1 MNRFTN
7 RIGIKLPFIKAM
19 AMAIMLMFSGLSY
32 AQYTLTILHN
42 NDAESQLINAG
53 AGLEDFGGVARF
65 KSLVDSL
72 KAEAVN
78 SNYGVVMLS
87 SGDNFLAGP
96 EFSASL
102 YRVAG
107 LPYFDALSMDYIG
120 YDAICIGNH
129 DFDFGPDVLSKYIH
143 DYTFTQ
149 PPYLSSNLD
158 FSLEDT
164 LQNLVNVGRIKART
178 VITTNGQ
185 NIGVIGLTTP
195 QLSYISSPRN
205 VQVDPDIENIVQAHV
220 DTLTGMGIDKI
231 ILISHLQNIAED
243 TLLVKNLHGI
253 DVVIAGGGD
262 EILANA
268 GDLLLPGD
276 TPYGPYPLKI
286 TDYNGD
292 TVYVVT
298 TKGEYEYVGRLIVEF
313 DAKGKVKSG
322 TVTNINV
329 NSGPERVA
337 GGANPDSVPA
347 NITVKEQVV
356 DSIVDY
362 VSALALNIIGSTN
375 VDLDGVKSHVRTQE
389 TNEGNLVAD
398 ALKWQAEQLAGSY
411 GLNPPDVAFQNGG
424 GIRNNSVYP
433 AGSDITELTTFDIL
447 PFANFVTIV
456 PGIPADQF
464 KEILENA
471 VSRVEFVDGRF
482 AQVSGFTFRYDING
496 TPQELDLN
504 GNVVVAGTRVIE
516 AKLDGGA
523 MIVQNG
529 MVVPGAP
536 DINIATIDFLARG
549 GDQYPYRNASFTTL
563 GVSYQQALY
572 NYIVS
577 HLGGAI
583 TAAIYPAGGE
593 GRITENQPPFVAN
606 PIPDQNATSGMA
618 WNFMLPANTFED
630 PELDPVSISEAK
642 LADGNDLP
650 YWLSFDNTTGT
661 FSGVPAHPSIMD
673 IEVFATDGY
682 GETSDIF
689 TLVIT
694 KQNPLLEYLTSIS
707 LGTFDEG
714 AAEIVDY
721 DPLTKRLFVTNAE
734 FSTFD
739 VLDFS
744 NPISPS
750 LIQQVDI
757 TPYGGG
763 INSLAVK
770 NGYIAAAIENNDP
783 QLNGKVVFFETSGSC
798 NYVVDVE
805 AGAMPDM
812 VTFSPDGNKVVCANE
827 GEPNDDY
834 TVDPLGSV
842 SIIDV
847 SGGIPALSQANVTT
861 LDFSGITSGMLD
873 ESVRIF
879 GNNGMATIAQDI
891 EPEYVAISYDSQTAV
906 VTLQENNA
914 VAIIDLTTNTI
925 VEVKGLGFKNHML
938 NGNTMDASDKA
949 DNIEFRNWPVYGM
962 FLPDAI
968 KSYSVGGSTYY
979 VTANEGDSRDYNGYS
994 EEARVKDL
1002 TLDPVVFPNASYLQ
1016 DNDNIGRL
1024 KTTYANGDIDNDGE
1038 WEEIYA
1044 FGTRSFS
1051 IWDANGNLVFD
1062 SGDDFEKITASAF
1075 PKYFNSNNDDNDS
1088 FKSRSDDK
1096 GPEPEAIEVAEIN
1109 GRYFA
1114 FIGLERMSGIMV
1126 YDITNPA
1133 FPEFVEYL
1141 NNRNFTVPADAPE
1154 AGDLAPEDVVFI
1166 PLSESPAAYPIVVTS
1181 NEVSG
1186 TIGVYKVNTAN
1197 SVQPTT
1203 LTILHNNDGESQLIN
1218 AGQGLE
1224 NYGGVHNFKGKVDSL
1239 RMAAANRLSPTIML
1253 SSGDNFLAGPE
1264 FSASLNLPAGEPYY
1278 DAVAMDMIGYDA
1290 VCIGNHDFDFG
1301 PDVLSKF
1308 IHDYSLT
1315 QPTYL
1320 SSNLDFSAEDT
1331 LQNLVDAGRIA
1342 SRTIINTEGK
1352 QIGVIG
1358 LTTPALPYISS
1369 PRNVIVDPNIVGI
1382 VQDHIDTLT
1391 SQGINKI
1398 ILISH
1403 LQSIKEDSALV
1414 TQLTGLDIVIA
1425 GGGDELL
1432 TNDPSI
1438 ALPGMTVYGE
1448 YPLKVNDFNNDTVY
1462 LVTTPGE
1469 YVYVGHLVVEF
1480 DENGIVTDIDN
1491 ISDPV
1496 LVTNTIG
1503 DPTLY
1508 YAVTE
1513 PVMNYVAGLA
1523 ANVIGYTD
1531 VDLDG
1536 IKANVRTDETNEGNL
1551 VADALLWQAE
1561 QLYSGFGVN
1570 APDVAIQNG
1579 GGIRNNSII
1588 TAGSDISELT
1598 TFDILPFANFV
1609 CIAGNIS
1616 PAEFKEILENAVSRV
1631 EFVDGRFGQIAGFK
1645 FEYDPTGTAQV
1656 IDINGNITT
1665 PGSRIVN
1672 VRLNDGTM
1680 VVENGVVNPVA
1691 PDLNIATIDF
1701 LARGG
1706 DQYINM
1712 NNSFTTLGVT
1722 YQQALYNYIINSIGG
1737 MISYSQYPA
1746 GGEGRITNLLEATNW
1761 TGAVDSDWF
1770 KAANWTNGVPD
1781 ATREAII
1788 PNVAKAAFPVILS
1801 GNAEVEALKILAGA
1815 SLEIG
1820 PNGTLTANG
1829 IVQNDGSFVISSDNT
1844 GNAGSFIDNGT
1855 LTGAGTFS
1863 FNRDI
1868 MNSGAYGSMSGWHY
1882 ISSPVANLYSH
1893 ELISDYYLNTWNE
1906 TANTWVHHEETGG
1919 VPAMIPLN
1927 TMEGWS
1933 IKQDLNYTGQNPTGN
1948 VIEFA
1953 GPMSNVNT
1961 GMMTASF
1968 TATDFETG
1976 DPNNLNN
1983 WNLLGNPYA
1992 SPIDL
1997 ATVTM
2002 PSELY
2007 DGIYQYDDI
2016 ALDYVEWVGGV
2027 GTQYLPATQGF
2038 MVKAITDGTLTLDNS
2053 VRSHT
2058 GAGSFHKSEISQLL
2072 VVEATG
2078 NNYSDRMYI
2087 RFLDDATEGFDGEW
2101 DAFKLIS
2108 SAPMVPQVY
2117 STTGGQELAISSL
2130 PATSAVPVSFT
2141 AGVSG
2146 DYTLNVVESNDFNS
2160 VILEDLTT
2168 GGITD
2173 LKGHSYTFY
2182 YEAGEDEGRFM
2193 IHFNLSGQISPLD
2206 NIVIYSGNGNV
2217 YVNMPLERS
2226 GQVSVFN
2233 VMGQNIFSSAI
2244 NEGLNVIT
2252 VNYSGN
2258 CIVKVQTAEGVKTR
2272 KVFVR

>member
-1 MNRFTN
+1 M
-7 RIGIKLPFIKAM
+7 LM
-19 AMAIMLMFSGLSY
+19 LLMFSGLSK

-42 NDAESQLINAG
+42 NDAESQLVNAG

-72 KAEAVN
+72 KAEAIN
-78 SNYGVVMLS
+78 NNYGVIMLS

-102 YRVAG
+102 NRAAG
-107 LPYFDALSMDYIG
+107 LPYFDALAMDYIG

-143 DYTFTQ
+143 DYTATQ
-149 PPYLSSNLD
+149 PPYLSANLD

-164 LQNLVNVGRIKART
+164 LQNLVNAGRIKTRT

-205 VQVDPDIENIVQAHV
+205 VQVDPDIESIVQAHV

-243 TLLVKNLHGI
+243 TLLIKNLI
-253 DVVIAGGGD
+253 NVDVVIAGGGD
-262 EILANA
+262 EILANP
-268 GDLLLPGD
+268 GDILIPGD

-286 TDYNGD
+286 TDNNGD

-298 TKGEYEYVGRLIVEF
+298 TKGEYEYLGRLIVEF
-313 DAKGKVKSG
+313 DTKGKVKSG
-322 TVTNINV
+322 TVTGINP
-329 NSGPERVA
+329 NSGPNRVA
-337 GGANPDSVPA
+337 GGANPDSIPA

-362 VSALALNIIGSTN
+362 ISALAVNIIGSSD
-375 VDLDGVKSHVRTQE
+375 VDLDGVKSHVRTKE

-456 PGIPADQF
+456 PNVPADQF

-482 AQVSGFTFRYDING
+482 AQISGFTFRYDING
-496 TPQELDLN
+496 IPQELDLN
-504 GNVVVAGTRVIE
+504 GNIVVPGTRVIE
-516 AKLDGGA
+516 AELDGGI

-529 MVVPGAP
+529 MVAPGAP

-549 GDQYPYRNASFTTL
+549 GDQYPYRNAPFTTL

-572 NYIVS
+572 NYIVN

-583 TAAIYPAGGE
+583 TAAMYPAGGE

-606 PIPDQNATSGMA
+606 PIPDQNATSAMS
-618 WNFMLPANTFED
+618 WNFMVPANTFED
-630 PELDPVSISEAK
+630 PELDPISFTWAK
-642 LADGNDLP
+642 LADGNNLP

-689 TLVIT
+689 TLAIT

-707 LGTFDEG
+707 LGTFEEG

-721 DPLTKRLFVTNAE
+721 DHLTQRLFVTNAE
-734 FSTFD
+734 FSTID

-763 INSLAVK
+763 INSLSVI
-770 NGYIAAAIENNDP
+770 NGYVAAAIENNDP
-783 QLNGKVVFFETSGSC
+783 QLNGKVVFFETSGAC

-805 AGAMPDM
+805 VGAMPDM

-834 TVDPLGSV
+834 TVDPPGSV

-847 SGGIPALSQANVTT
+847 SVGIPALSQANVTT
-861 LDFSGITSGMLD
+861 LDFSGISSGMLSP
-873 ESVRIF
+873 SVRIF
-879 GNNGMATIAQDI
+879 GNNGTATITQDI
-891 EPEYVAISYDSQTAV
+891 EPEYIAISDDSQTAV

-925 VEVKGLGFKNHML
+925 LEVKGLGFKNHML

-968 KSYSVGGSTYY
+968 KSYSVGGNIYY

-994 EEARVKDL
+994 EEVRVKDL
-1002 TLDPVVFPNASYLQ
+1002 NLDPVAFPDATELQ
-1016 DNDNIGRL
+1016 QNKNIGRL
-1024 KTTYANGDIDNDGE
+1024 KTTLANGDADNNGE
-1038 WEEIYA
+1038 WEEIYT

-1051 IWDANGNLVFD
+1051 IWDASGNLVFD

-1075 PKYFNSNNDDNDS
+1075 PTYFNSNNDDNDS

-1133 FPEFVEYL
+1133 FPEFVEYV
-1141 NNRNFTVPADAPE
+1141 NNRNFTVPADTPE
-1154 AGDLAPEDVVFI
+1154 AGDLAPEGIVFI
-1166 PLSESPAAYPIVVTS
+1166 PLSESPAAYPLVITS

-1197 SVQPTT
+1197 SLQPTT
-1203 LTILHNNDGESQLIN
+1203 LTIMHNNDGESQLIN

-1264 FSASLNLPAGEPYY
+1264 FNASLNLPAGEPYY

-1342 SRTIINTEGK
+1342 SRTIVNSQGK

-1369 PRNVIVDPNIVGI
+1369 PRNVSVDPNIVGI
-1382 VQDHIDTLT
+1382 VQDHIDTLI

-1414 TQLTGLDIVIA
+1414 TQLTGLDVVIA

-1432 TNDPSI
+1432 TNDPMI

-1448 YPLKVNDFNNDTVY
+1448 YPLTVNDFNNDTVY

-1480 DENGIVTDIDN
+1480 DENGVVTDIDD
-1491 ISDPV
+1491 ISNPV

-1503 DPTLY
+1503 DSALY

-1513 PVMNYVAGLA
+1513 PVMTYVAGLA
-1523 ANVIGYTD
+1523 ANMIGSTD
-1531 VDLDG
+1531 VDMDG
-1536 IKANVRTDETNEGNL
+1536 IKAHIRTVETNEGNL

-1588 TAGSDISELT
+1588 TAGSDMSELT

-1609 CIAGNIS
+1609 CIAENIT
-1616 PAEFKEILENAVSRV
+1616 PNEFKEILENAVSRV

-1645 FEYDPTGTAQV
+1645 FEYDPAGAAQV

-1665 PGSRIVN
+1665 PGTRIVN

-1680 VVENGVVNPVA
+1680 IVENGIVSPAA

-1706 DQYINM
+1706 DQYIHM
-1712 NNSFTTLGVT
+1712 ENSFTTLGVT
-1722 YQQALYNYIINSIGG
+1722 YQQALYNYIINGIGG
-1737 MISYSQYPA
+1737 IISYTKYPA
-1746 GGEGRITNLLEATNW
+1746 GGEGRITNLLESTNW
-1761 TGAVDSDWF
+1761 TGTVDSDWF
-1770 KAANWTNGVPD
+1770 NAGNWTNGVPD
-1781 ATREAII
+1781 ATKEAII
-1788 PNVAKAAFPVILS
+1788 PDVAKATFPVILS
-1801 GNAEVEALKILAGA
+1801 ANAETDALNILAGA

-1820 PNGTLTANG
+1820 PGGTLTAGGN
-1829 IVQNDGSFVISSDNT
+1829 VQNNGSFIITSDNT
-1844 GNAGSFIDNGT
+1844 GSAGSFIDNGT

-1868 MNSGAYGSMSGWHY
+1868 MNSGTYGSVNGWHF
-1882 ISSPVANLYSH
+1882 ISSPVAGLYSH

-1927 TMEGWS
+1927 TMVGWS
-1933 IKQDLNYTGQNPTGN
+1933 VKQDLNYTGQNPTGN
-1948 VIEFA
+1948 VIELA
-1953 GPMSNVNT
+1953 GPMSSVHT
-1961 GMMTASF
+1961 GVVSASF
-1968 TATDFETG
+1968 TATDLEPG

-1983 WNLLGNPYA
+1983 WNLFGNPYA

-1997 ATVTM
+1997 ATVTL
-2002 PSELY
+2002 PSEMY
-2007 DGIYQYDDI
+2007 DGFYQYDDI
-2016 ALDYVEWVGGV
+2016 ALDYIEWVGGI

-2038 MVKAITDGTLTLDNS
+2038 MVKAIDNGTLTFDNS
-2053 VRSHT
+2053 VRTHS
-2058 GAGSFHKSEISQLL
+2058 GSGSFHKSEISNLL
-2072 VVEATG
+2072 VVEASG
-2078 NNYSDRMYI
+2078 NTYSDRMYI
-2087 RFLDDATEGFDGEW
+2087 RFLDEATEGFDGEW

-2108 SAPMVPQVY
+2108 SAPMVPQLY
-2117 STTGGQELAISSL
+2117 STTGGQDLAINSL
-2130 PATSAVPVSFT
+2130 PATGSVPVSFT
-2141 AGVSG
+2141 AGMSGAYTLKAVESG
-2146 DYTLNVVESNDFNS
+2146 DFDNIV
-2160 VILEDLTT
+2160 LEDLLT
-2168 GGITD
+2168 GEITD
-2173 LKGHSYTFY
+2173 LKVNSYTFD
-2182 YEAGEDEGRFM
+2182 YEAGQKEDRFN
-2193 IHFNLSGQISPLD
+2193 IHFNLQGQTSTLD
-2206 NIVIYSGNGNV
+2206 DINIYSGNGNI
-2217 YVNMPLERS
+2217 YIIMPLGIS
-2226 GQVSVFN
+2226 GQVHVFS
-2233 VMGQNIFSSAI
+2233 VMGQNILSSAI

-2258 CIVKVQTAEGVKTR
+2258 CIVKLETAEGVKTR
-2272 KVFVR
+2272 KVLIK